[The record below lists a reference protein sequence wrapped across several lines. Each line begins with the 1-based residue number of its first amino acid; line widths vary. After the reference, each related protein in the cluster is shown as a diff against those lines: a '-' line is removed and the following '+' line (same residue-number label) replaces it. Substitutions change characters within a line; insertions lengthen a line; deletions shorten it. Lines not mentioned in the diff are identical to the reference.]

1 MALTTSKT
9 RGFGFIT
16 RKSDGADLFVHSR
29 SIRHT
34 GLESL
39 EEGMEVEFLEVQS
52 NRGAEAKDV
61 RIVNK
66 TDSIENT
73 QNQKKDFDMI
83 NGSYSNTKLNE
94 QETGIIKQW
103 NKERGFGFVRRA
115 LNGKDLFVHVKSLKD
130 GLREL
135 EIGQQIQFRI
145 QQSEKGEEAS
155 NVHLLKKE
163 Q

>member
-1 MALTTSKT
+1 
-9 RGFGFIT
+9 
-16 RKSDGADLFVHSR
+16 
-29 SIRHT
+29 
-34 GLESL
+34 
-39 EEGMEVEFLEVQS
+39 
-52 NRGAEAKDV
+52 
-61 RIVNK
+61 
-66 TDSIENT
+66 
-73 QNQKKDFDMI
+73 MI